1 MKETNYTYTHT
12 GADYLN
18 DGPPRAEFTPDG
30 ETAFVP
36 VNGKSGLLVGA
47 ALVGVGLVSILAPGA
62 AGISLATLLTGGL
75 GVYGI
80 AQIIAFAR
88 LPWDKR
94 SGWTLAN
101 GIAMTLLSVVTL
113 WMALTTPL
121 GMGSMI
127 ASLASVAAFFG
138 LLAGVG
144 QLFQYTT
151 LRRTKSPGA
160 GWVLASGIVN
170 LLVGLVVMAAP
181 VAGWFA
187 LSTLW
192 GTFLAGSG
200 VAVLAESCSG
210 HRGLRA
216 VEYPLPAPRRKPQ
229 IKERLSEVRKGVLF
243 CLHLPV
249 AAGHSPH
256 PALKALCRA
265 RQRVPGSGQ
274 GPCVLKARTAAQ
286 GALQSV
292 SEGAGIYAK
301 SPEPC
306 WLGALGY
313 VWFTPRWGP
322 ARGR

>member
-1 MKETNYTYTHT
+1 
-12 GADYLN
+12 
-18 DGPPRAEFTPDG
+18 
-30 ETAFVP
+30 
-36 VNGKSGLLVGA
+36 
-47 ALVGVGLVSILAPGA
+47 VGLFSILAPGA

-88 LPWDKR
+88 LPR
-94 SGWTLAN
+94 EQGSGWTLAN
-101 GIAMTLLSVVTL
+101 GVAMTLLSFFTL
-113 WMALTTPL
+113 WMALTTPF
-121 GMGSMI
+121 GMVSMI

-170 LLVGLVVMAAP
+170 LLVGLLVMAAP

-192 GTFLAGSG
+192 GAFLVGSG

-216 VEYPLPAPRRKPQ
+216 VD
-229 IKERLSEVRKGVLF
+229 
-243 CLHLPV
+243 
-249 AAGHSPH
+249 
-256 PALKALCRA
+256 
-265 RQRVPGSGQ
+265 
-274 GPCVLKARTAAQ
+274 
-286 GALQSV
+286 
-292 SEGAGIYAK
+292 
-301 SPEPC
+301 
-306 WLGALGY
+306 
-313 VWFTPRWGP
+313 
-322 ARGR
+322 

>member
-1 MKETNYTYTHT
+1 MKETNYTDFRPHT
-12 GADYLN
+12 GADYMN
-18 DGPPRAEFTPDG
+18 DGPPRAEFAP
-30 ETAFVP
+30 ESEPAFVP

-47 ALVGVGLVSILAPGA
+47 ALVGVGLFSILAPGA

-88 LPWDKR
+88 LPR
-94 SGWTLAN
+94 EQGSGWTLAN
-101 GIAMTLLSVVTL
+101 GVAMTLLSFFTL
-113 WMALTTPL
+113 WMALTTPF
-121 GMGSMI
+121 GMVSMI

-138 LLAGVG
+138 LLARVG

-170 LLVGLVVMAAP
+170 LLVGLLVMAAP

-192 GTFLAGSG
+192 GAFLVGSG

-216 VEYPLPAPRRKPQ
+216 VD
-229 IKERLSEVRKGVLF
+229 
-243 CLHLPV
+243 
-249 AAGHSPH
+249 
-256 PALKALCRA
+256 
-265 RQRVPGSGQ
+265 
-274 GPCVLKARTAAQ
+274 
-286 GALQSV
+286 
-292 SEGAGIYAK
+292 
-301 SPEPC
+301 
-306 WLGALGY
+306 
-313 VWFTPRWGP
+313 
-322 ARGR
+322 